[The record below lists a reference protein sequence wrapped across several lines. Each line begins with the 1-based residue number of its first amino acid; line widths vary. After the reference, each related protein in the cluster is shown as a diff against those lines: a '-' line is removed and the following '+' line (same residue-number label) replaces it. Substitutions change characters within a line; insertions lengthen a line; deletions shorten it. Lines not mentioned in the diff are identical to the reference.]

1 MTGTR
6 PFCPLSL
13 ETCAHH
19 HEYECHRRWSRPLPE
34 NVGKPGCP
42 GFLRDG
48 TKCRIIHV
56 ATAISG
62 RKNMFYAEAVQ
73 ELSMAGRLSEVE
85 C

>member
-6 PFCPLSL
+6 SFCPLSL

-19 HEYECHRRWSRPLPE
+19 HEYECYRRWSRPIPQGA
-34 NVGKPGCP
+34 GKHGCP

-56 ATAISG
+56 AETMSG
-62 RKNMFYAEAVQ
+62 RKALFYAEAVQ
-73 ELSMAGRLSEVE
+73 ELSMAGRLSEVV